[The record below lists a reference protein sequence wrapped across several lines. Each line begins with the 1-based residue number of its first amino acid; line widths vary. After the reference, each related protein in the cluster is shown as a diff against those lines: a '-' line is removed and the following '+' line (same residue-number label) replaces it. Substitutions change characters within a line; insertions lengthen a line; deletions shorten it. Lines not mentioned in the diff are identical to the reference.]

1 MPIGIATEFD
11 ISSII
16 AVVGVGGGGGNAI
29 NNMIES
35 GFNNVLY
42 LATNTDKQALDKNKA
57 PYKVQLGDLGA
68 GGKPEIGEKAAKE
81 NLEKFNEFFKN
92 VEMVFITAGM
102 GGGTGTGAAPVIAKY
117 AKDMGKLVVGIVT
130 KPFEWEG
137 KARNEKA
144 KEGIAKLRE
153 CVDALIVI
161 PNQKL
166 LEIVNSDVSF
176 IEAFKKVD
184 DVLLNATKGISDII
198 SNTGIVNVDFADV
211 KSIMSDMG
219 DAIMGVGRGTG
230 QDRAKIAANNAIH
243 SPLLDGITIRGSK
256 GVLINITGNANLTMT
271 EVSAAVSLI
280 RDEVGNDANIIHGV
294 VINEDLKDEIVVT
307 VVATGFKNEQPKP
320 KIENIKLNGIDT
332 KSKTNNTQ
340 YKAPIVN
347 PPFYEKN
354 LKEEQTVE
362 IPILATIESND
373 VPKGEENLKKFD
385 IPAIIRKQ
393 GFDVSN
399 YGADIMARY
408 QRNNHNNFTAIS

>member
-347 PPFYEKN
+347 PPFYEKK
-354 LKEEQTVE
+354 LKEEQIVE
-362 IPILATIESND
+362 IPILTTIESND

-399 YGADIMARY
+399 YGADIIARY

>member
-1 MPIGIATEFD
+1 MPIGIATELD

-307 VVATGFKNEQPKP
+307 VVATGFKNEQSKP
-320 KIENIKLNGIDT
+320 KVENIKLNGIDT
-332 KSKTNNTQ
+332 KSKTINTQ

-347 PPFYEKN
+347 SQFYEN
-354 LKEEQTVE
+354 NIKEEKTVE
-362 IPILATIESND
+362 IPILATVENND

>member
-294 VINEDLKDEIVVT
+294 VINDDLKDEIVVT